1 MAQPDEIVS
10 LLSKVELF
18 RGLDTGVL
26 GAIVPRMS
34 EEVFHR
40 GAVLFHEGDHG
51 DRLYVLL
58 TGKVRVY
65 VERLGSLINYDVLE
79 AGTCFG
85 EMALIEAA
93 PRSATVRAELPCR
106 CLTLGQQDFLE
117 LLQMQPRMA
126 LTILRDLS
134 LRLRHTNTQ
143 IQEFVK
149 QLMALSKTP
158 I

>member
-1 MAQPDEIVS
+1 MQPDEIVA

-18 RGLDTGVL
+18 RGLDSEIL

-34 EEVFHR
+34 EEVFGR
-40 GAVLFHEGDHG
+40 GAVLFHEGDDG

-65 VERLGSLINYDVLE
+65 VERLGSLITYDVFE

-85 EMALIEAA
+85 EMALIEAV
-93 PRSATVRAELPCR
+93 PRSASVRAEVPCR

-117 LLQMQPRMA
+117 LLQAQPRMA
-126 LTILRDLS
+126 VTMLRDLS
-134 LRLRHTNTQ
+134 LRLRHTNAQ

-149 QLMALSKTP
+149 QLTALP
-158 I
+158 QFPV

>member
-1 MAQPDEIVS
+1 MVPPDEIVS

-18 RGLDTGVL
+18 RGLDAAVL
-26 GAIVPRMS
+26 GAIVSRMS
-34 EEVFHR
+34 EKVFDR

-65 VERLGSLINYDVLE
+65 AEREGTVITYDLLE
-79 AGTCFG
+79 AGRCFG

-93 PRSATVRAELPCR
+93 PRSASVRAEEPCR

-117 LLQMQPRMA
+117 LLQAQPRMA

-149 QLMALSKTP
+149 QLTALSKTL

>member
-1 MAQPDEIVS
+1 MQPDEIVS
-10 LLSKVELF
+10 LLRKVELF

-26 GAIVPRMS
+26 RAIVPRMN
-34 EEVFHR
+34 EEVFDR
-40 GAVLFHEGDHG
+40 GAVLFHEGDDG

-58 TGKVRVY
+58 MGKVRVY
-65 VERLGSLINYDVLE
+65 VERAGTLITYDVFE

-93 PRSATVRAELPCR
+93 PRSATVRAEEPCR
-106 CLTLGQQDFLE
+106 CLTLGQKDFLE
-117 LLQMQPRMA
+117 LLQAEPRMA
-126 LTILRDLS
+126 VTMLRDLS

-149 QLMALSKTP
+149 QLTALSRTS

>member
-1 MAQPDEIVS
+1 MPPDEIVS

-18 RGLDTGVL
+18 RGLDAEIL

-34 EEVFHR
+34 EETFRR
-40 GAVLFHEGDHG
+40 GAVLFHEGDDG

-65 VERLGSLINYDVLE
+65 VERLGSVITYDVFE
-79 AGTCFG
+79 AGACFG

-93 PRSATVRAELPCR
+93 PRSASVRAELPCR
-106 CLTLGQQDFLE
+106 CLTLGQQDFLD
-117 LLQMQPRMA
+117 LLQEQPRMA
-126 LTILRDLS
+126 VTMLRDLS

-149 QLMALSKTP
+149 QLTAMPQFP

>member
-1 MAQPDEIVS
+1 MQPDEIVS

-18 RGLDTGVL
+18 RGLDTEVL
-26 GAIVPRMS
+26 GAIASRMR
-34 EEVFHR
+34 EEVFDR

-65 VERLGSLINYDVLE
+65 AERAGTVITYDVLE
-79 AGTCFG
+79 AGRCFG

-93 PRSATVRAELPCR
+93 PRSAAVRAEDPCR
-106 CLTLGQQDFLE
+106 CLTLGQKDFLE
-117 LLQMQPRMA
+117 LLQAQPRMA
-126 LTILRDLS
+126 LMILQDLS

-149 QLMALSKTP
+149 QLAALSKTP
-158 I
+158 T